1 MIGWLCTKF
10 RVNKWRLGANDFA
23 SRDAELSK
31 KMKAFL
37 LDITPKIPY
46 ILGAMFKRE
55 INPVKTK
62 SYFLFGPRQ
71 TGKSTFVKSL
81 IRPKDLYFDLLPQ
94 RTFLN
99 YAKNPGRIREE
110 ILAHLGQYEGPLCII
125 DEIQKIP
132 DLLDEVHELI
142 ESKGVR
148 FILTGSSARKLRRGG
163 ANLLA
168 GRAYTYRLFPLTF
181 TEIGSKFDLVKAL
194 RVGTLPVLWESGEED
209 PHEFLRSYT
218 ETYLKEEVAA
228 EGLVRKIGPFAQFL
242 DIAAANDGETVNF
255 NNIARECSVS
265 VKTVQQYYQI
275 LEDTFL
281 AFSLPAWA
289 KSERRRLVSHPRYY
303 FFDTGVTNVL
313 AHTLTDELNPKV
325 FGRRFE
331 QFVIGQFTAFIH
343 YRRLDLQLYYWRTHH
358 GAEVDVLLCKGNR
371 IICAVEIKS
380 SQNIA
385 RENLAGLMSFAA
397 DNARVPAYVLGRGQN
412 VRQLKNNITVMN
424 WDNFILERLEKL
436 V

>member
-1 MIGWLCTKF
+1 
-10 RVNKWRLGANDFA
+10 
-23 SRDAELSK
+23 
-31 KMKAFL
+31 
-37 LDITPKIPY
+37 
-46 ILGAMFKRE
+46 MFKRL
-55 INPVKTK
+55 ISPIKSK

-81 IRPKDLYFDLLPQ
+81 LGDNDLYIDLLPQ
-94 RTFLN
+94 RAFLN

-110 ILAHLGQYEGPLCII
+110 ILAHLRRNKNPLCVI
-125 DEIQKIP
+125 DEVQKIP
-132 DLLDEVHELI
+132 ALLDEVHELI
-142 ESKGVR
+142 ESKGIR

-168 GRAYTYRLFPLTF
+168 GRAYTNYLFPLTF
-181 TEIGSKFDLVKAL
+181 VEIGDRFELHKAVKI
-194 RVGTLPVLWESGEED
+194 GTLPTLWASDEED
-209 PHEFLRSYT
+209 PREFLKSYT

-228 EGLVRKIGPFAQFL
+228 EGLVRNIGPFAQFL

-281 AFSLPAWA
+281 AIKLPAWR

-303 FFDTGVTNVL
+303 FFDTGVTNIL
-313 AHTLTDELNPKV
+313 AHTLSESMNPKI

-331 QFVIGQFTAFIH
+331 QFVICQLIAFIH
-343 YRRLDLQLYYWRTHH
+343 YNRFDCQLYYWRTNH

-371 IICAVEIKS
+371 IVCALEIKS

-385 RENLAGLMSFAA
+385 NEKLTGLKSFIE
-397 DNARVPAYVLGRGQN
+397 DNPDVPAYVLGDKQN
-412 VRQLKNNITVMN
+412 IRQLQKNITLMN
-424 WDNFILERLEKL
+424 WDKFILEEMESALT
-436 V
+436 

>member
-1 MIGWLCTKF
+1 M
-10 RVNKWRLGANDFA
+10 
-23 SRDAELSK
+23 
-31 KMKAFL
+31 
-37 LDITPKIPY
+37 
-46 ILGAMFKRE
+46 
-55 INPVKTK
+55 
-62 SYFLFGPRQ
+62 
-71 TGKSTFVKSL
+71 
-81 IRPKDLYFDLLPQ
+81 
-94 RTFLN
+94 
-99 YAKNPGRIREE
+99 
-110 ILAHLGQYEGPLCII
+110 
-125 DEIQKIP
+125 
-132 DLLDEVHELI
+132 
-142 ESKGVR
+142 
-148 FILTGSSARKLRRGG
+148 
-163 ANLLA
+163 
-168 GRAYTYRLFPLTF
+168 
-181 TEIGSKFDLVKAL
+181 
-194 RVGTLPVLWESGEED
+194 
-209 PHEFLRSYT
+209 RSYT

-281 AFSLPAWA
+281 TFNLPAWA

-303 FFDTGVTNVL
+303 FFDTGVTNAL

-331 QFVIGQFTAFIH
+331 QFVIGQLMAFIH

-385 RENLAGLMSFAA
+385 RENLAGLMSFVA